1 MKLFFSIIRW
11 LIAIFASIVW
21 YAIVVTIIP
30 IQLFLGN
37 FATREG
43 ATQFVT
49 ALTVSEETT
58 VALREG
64 IISGLANSQVTD
76 PSLAQLFADVAQPT
90 SVLGDTVRKVFTASM
105 LRNNL
110 RNNVTIFYDWL
121 EGKNANLVLNVKL
134 EGTKAQHEAILNAVI
149 KSEYD
154 ALPECTEAELRQI
167 MASPSG
173 SETPTCRFVPYEQ
186 LDNSLTT
193 EGFFSAPEYTQATTT
208 GLPFDTK
215 ATASDREAIKAF
227 FGLAQVGRQIFWVLL
242 AIVAVII
249 WLLFTPRAISSI
261 MTGILLVFTALTLYS
276 EAAIIAGIAG
286 VSTLSVYVG
295 KLQQT
300 ANILLAIGVL
310 LAVFGVYLLARKK
323 KKSPAENVVDR
334 RVEEEPVVS
343 EISGVAKKNS
353 VESEERKGVAKNEAT
368 EKEDINTP
376 EVAESSEVSGDS
388 SSDDS

>member
-11 LIAIFASIVW
+11 LIAVFASIVW

-154 ALPECTEAELRQI
+154 ALPECTEAELRQM

-186 LDNSLTT
+186 LDDSLTT

-227 FGLAQVGRQIFWVLL
+227 FGLVQVGRQIFWVLL

-310 LAVFGVYLLARKK
+310 LAIFGVYLLARKK
-323 KKSPAENVVDR
+323 KKTTTDSTDYK
-334 RVEEEPVVS
+334 RVEDEPVVAETPTVTKS
-343 EISGVAKKNS
+343 SS
-353 VESEERKGVAKNEAT
+353 VEPEEPKAVNA
-368 EKEDINTP
+368 KEDTSKNDDAP
-376 EVAESSEVSGDS
+376 VVVESSDMSSNSG
-388 SSDDS
+388 SDDS